1 MAKRAIKK
9 GIANTIEMVL
19 MGNYPRYQ
27 QQDFKMGHQ
36 EAFDFICT
44 KSDSSHYEQQQTSLQ
59 MMYFLQ

>member
-1 MAKRAIKK
+1 
-9 GIANTIEMVL
+9 MVI

-36 EAFDFICT
+36 EAFDFRCT
-44 KSDSSHYEQQQTSLQ
+44 KSDNSHYEQQQTSLQ